1 MYFWFTDYT
10 KDFDFIDWNLE
21 CYITTK
27 CVKILKE
34 KGILGHF
41 TCLLRSLYAGQEAT
55 DRTRRGTSDLFKVGK
70 EVCQGSILSPCFLN
84 LYAEYVMQ
92 NARLNESQAGI
103 KLPRRNINNLRYA
116 DDITLMAE
124 S

>member
-1 MYFWFTDYT
+1 MYFCFTDYT

-41 TCLLRSLYAGQEAT
+41 TCLLRSLYAGQEVT
-55 DRTRRGTSDLFKVGK
+55 DRTRPGTSDLFKVGK
-70 EVCQGSILSPCFLN
+70 GVCQGSILSPCFLN
-84 LYAEYVMQ
+84 LYAEYIMQ

-116 DDITLMAE
+116 DDITPMAE

>member
-1 MYFWFTDYT
+1 MYFCFTDYT

-41 TCLLRSLYAGQEAT
+41 TCLLRSLYASQEAT
-55 DRTRRGTSDLFKVGK
+55 DRTRPGTSDLFKVGK
-70 EVCQGSILSPCFLN
+70 GVCQGSILSPCFLN
-84 LYAEYVMQ
+84 LYAEYIMQ

-116 DDITLMAE
+116 DDITPMAE